1 MAKLISPGAI
11 VTVTDESFYTPA
23 APSTVPLIVIATA
36 ENKPNG
42 ANTGT
47 APGTLK
53 ANAGLV
59 YLITSQRDLSET
71 FGIAQF
77 KTDINNNPIHAGEQN
92 EYGLAA
98 AYSYL
103 GVSNRVYVVRADIDL
118 AAINARA
125 VTPESEANNGTHWLD
140 LRVSNWGVFEWNGDP
155 KGTGLGQTFIKRTP
169 LIINDTKKV
178 VDYNGQDYTPK
189 ASVGSIGDYA
199 VVSLHN
205 LDTEY
210 ADQDVLWF
218 KSPGNMFGLQSG
230 TWVKVGSEDWAESWP
245 VAVSSKADLSPLLT
259 AFTNGNPRILTFNAY
274 GSSALENLSITKG
287 TAEDIANEI
296 NSFSDY
302 LKAGVTK
309 NGRLALYLSRFVQNA
324 SISGNA
330 IPDLGLTVGTLNS
343 PVLVTS
349 KHTQVPQFKLTDSTP
364 RPSGS
369 VWIKSTE
376 PSNGI
381 SLNVKRY
388 STESKTWVRMP
399 VVFAANGHSA
409 IYELDK
415 SGGSRLSVGSLYA
428 KYNVEEGETSLHSGN
443 IDNWADNENYD
454 VGDKVFY
461 AGLSYRCVTS
471 HTSSLGT
478 NEPPSS
484 QWIQIPFPDK
494 KAIADYRIFRK
505 RASGA
510 TIVTS
515 IRIEENIFPGLSA
528 GDYIEFRMAE
538 GLAGTDQL
546 STSKLVSYMLTNT
559 ADDADGIAGAINNI
573 GFDNLIAEVNSENKV
588 VIRHRLGNDFRI
600 QDETG
605 VSGTDMIEVMFAGET
620 NPNLYDFDAYGGDY
634 RFTASLWEPLKY
646 TASFEPVTSLT
657 VDQTLWYNSITE
669 DVDIMV
675 HNGQK
680 WVGYRELYPNT
691 NAAGPI
697 VSSGAPSK
705 QSDGVSPLVDYDLW
719 VDISD
724 IDAYPRLFRFDNSKP
739 GPIVTRWV
747 LVNTSDQTSEEGII
761 FFDARWNT
769 TGQGKEAGRIAD
781 LLLSD
786 HVDPD
791 CPDPALYP
799 KGMLLWNMRRSGF
812 NVKKFVHN
820 YIDTNTRNVRIKL
833 IDGNG
838 DAYNPIMS
846 NYYPHRWVTISG
858 NKQDGSGNFGRL
870 AQRRVVI
877 DSLQK
882 VVNTSKDIREEAR
895 IFNLSAC
902 PGYPELIG
910 ELISLNFD
918 RGLTAFIVGDTPSR
932 LTPDATSLKAW
943 GDNLKLSVED
953 NDLGGASYDEYL
965 GMFYPWGFTSDN
977 FGRNIVVP
985 PSHMILRTI
994 AVSDAVSFP
1003 WFAPAGTRRG
1013 GITNATSVGYV
1024 GKEGE
1029 FVTVALN
1036 TGQRDTLY
1044 EVKINPITFFT
1055 GAGLV
1060 NFGQKTRAKISS
1072 AMDRIN
1078 VSRLVLYLRRQL
1090 DILAKPYIFEPN
1102 DKITRDEIRGAIES
1116 LMLELVGQRALY
1128 DYIVVCDDS
1137 NNTPSR
1143 IDKGELW
1150 VDVAIEPV
1158 KAVEFIYIPLR
1169 LKNTGEIAGL

>member
-1 MAKLISPGAI
+1 
-11 VTVTDESFYTPA
+11 
-23 APSTVPLIVIATA
+23 
-36 ENKPNG
+36 
-42 ANTGT
+42 
-47 APGTLK
+47 
-53 ANAGLV
+53 
-59 YLITSQRDLSET
+59 
-71 FGIAQF
+71 
-77 KTDINNNPIHAGEQN
+77 
-92 EYGLAA
+92 
-98 AYSYL
+98 
-103 GVSNRVYVVRADIDL
+103 
-118 AAINARA
+118 
-125 VTPESEANNGTHWLD
+125 
-140 LRVSNWGVFEWNGDP
+140 
-155 KGTGLGQTFIKRTP
+155 
-169 LIINDTKKV
+169 
-178 VDYNGQDYTPK
+178 
-189 ASVGSIGDYA
+189 
-199 VVSLHN
+199 
-205 LDTEY
+205 
-210 ADQDVLWF
+210 
-218 KSPGNMFGLQSG
+218 
-230 TWVKVGSEDWAESWP
+230 
-245 VAVSSKADLSPLLT
+245 
-259 AFTNGNPRILTFNAY
+259 
-274 GSSALENLSITKG
+274 
-287 TAEDIANEI
+287 
-296 NSFSDY
+296 
-302 LKAGVTK
+302 
-309 NGRLALYLSRFVQNA
+309 
-324 SISGNA
+324 
-330 IPDLGLTVGTLNS
+330 
-343 PVLVTS
+343 
-349 KHTQVPQFKLTDSTP
+349 
-364 RPSGS
+364 
-369 VWIKSTE
+369 
-376 PSNGI
+376 
-381 SLNVKRY
+381 
-388 STESKTWVRMP
+388 
-399 VVFAANGHSA
+399 
-409 IYELDK
+409 
-415 SGGSRLSVGSLYA
+415 
-428 KYNVEEGETSLHSGN
+428 
-443 IDNWADNENYD
+443 
-454 VGDKVFY
+454 
-461 AGLSYRCVTS
+461 
-471 HTSSLGT
+471 
-478 NEPPSS
+478 
-484 QWIQIPFPDK
+484 
-494 KAIADYRIFRK
+494 
-505 RASGA
+505 
-510 TIVTS
+510 
-515 IRIEENIFPGLSA
+515 
-528 GDYIEFRMAE
+528 
-538 GLAGTDQL
+538 
-546 STSKLVSYMLTNT
+546 
-559 ADDADGIAGAINNI
+559 NI

-943 GDNLKLSVED
+943 GDNLKLSVE
-953 NDLGGASYDEYL
+953 
-965 GMFYPWGFTSDN
+965 
-977 FGRNIVVP
+977 
-985 PSHMILRTI
+985 
-994 AVSDAVSFP
+994 
-1003 WFAPAGTRRG
+1003 
-1013 GITNATSVGYV
+1013 
-1024 GKEGE
+1024 
-1029 FVTVALN
+1029 
-1036 TGQRDTLY
+1036 
-1044 EVKINPITFFT
+1044 
-1055 GAGLV
+1055 
-1060 NFGQKTRAKISS
+1060 
-1072 AMDRIN
+1072 
-1078 VSRLVLYLRRQL
+1078 
-1090 DILAKPYIFEPN
+1090 
-1102 DKITRDEIRGAIES
+1102 
-1116 LMLELVGQRALY
+1116 
-1128 DYIVVCDDS
+1128 
-1137 NNTPSR
+1137 
-1143 IDKGELW
+1143 
-1150 VDVAIEPV
+1150 
-1158 KAVEFIYIPLR
+1158 
-1169 LKNTGEIAGL
+1169 